1 MALEKIN
8 PQKTVLVFGV
18 FDGCHKGHEYFLQQ
32 AAQYGKK
39 LIISVAHD
47 NIVEKF
53 KNRAP
58 KYPLEQ
64 RIEAIKK
71 LNIAQDVVAGDET
84 INSWHIIDTY
94 QPEIIVV
101 GHDQEKLRQAL
112 IELSKTKTCIK
123 RIIQIDAFERD
134 KYKSTLLQK

>member
-1 MALEKIN
+1 MELERSKS
-8 PQKTVLVFGV
+8 QKVVLVFGV

-32 AAQYGKK
+32 AAQYGEK
-39 LIISVAHD
+39 LIVSVAHD
-47 NIVEKF
+47 EIVQKF
-53 KNRAP
+53 KNRTP
-58 KYPLEQ
+58 KYSLEE
-64 RIEAIKK
+64 RIEAIIK
-71 LNIAQDVVAGDET
+71 LNIADNVIAGDKI
-84 INSWHIIDTY
+84 INTWHIIDTY

-134 KYKSTLLQK
+134 KYKSTLLN